1 METGETSPNPGV
13 DQEDR
18 VERFAA
24 LDGLVDAVNNISDP
38 RDERRLI
45 FAKGENYRHIR
56 HAQVL
61 ARWPVLPEE
70 WARHIEHVRVSSV
83 DRTPGPASFGR

>member
-1 METGETSPNPGV
+1 METGETGPNPGA
-13 DQEDR
+13 DQEER

-70 WARHIEHVRVSSV
+70 WARLIEQARISAV